1 MRAHTDYSYTKTI
14 WLFDFSIALRAWW
27 SHTSDS
33 IHSYGFGSIQFLS
46 FARAMAH
53 RVWVWQCTVYSTCVH
68 TNIQHCAGVYS
79 PNANVGV
86 PTKCW
91 CQPILRSGCVY
102 DIVVDIQMLLCI
114 CAHDLWVCYRAS
126 LIRSNHIQ
134 KEEWEKKHSSHN
146 FSQSLGYHSVSLSPL
161 SFHFFSSTLVE
172 RTSVRFIQYLL
183 NHITCYLRETLF
195 IHINKRTGR
204 NYVRNGLLAVD
215 GINWAKN
222 VEAIAWKEIE
232 IESKSAWEIL
242 SLLSFC
248 SLDR

>member
-1 MRAHTDYSYTKTI
+1 MLVPADSSKWVCIRYSCRYSNVTLYMRARFVSVLQSITHTIK
-14 WLFDFSIALRAWW
+14 
-27 SHTSDS
+27 SHTE
-33 IHSYGFGSIQFLS
+33 G
-46 FARAMAH
+46 RM
-53 RVWVWQCTVYSTCVH
+53 R
-68 TNIQHCAGVYS
+68 
-79 PNANVGV
+79 
-86 PTKCW
+86 
-91 CQPILRSGCVY
+91 
-102 DIVVDIQMLLCI
+102 
-114 CAHDLWVCYRAS
+114 
-126 LIRSNHIQ
+126 
-134 KEEWEKKHSSHN
+134 EKKHSSHN